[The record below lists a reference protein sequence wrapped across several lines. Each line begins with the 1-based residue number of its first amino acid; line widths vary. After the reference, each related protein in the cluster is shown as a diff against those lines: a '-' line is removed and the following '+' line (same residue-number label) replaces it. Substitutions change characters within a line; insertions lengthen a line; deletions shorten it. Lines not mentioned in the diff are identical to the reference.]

1 MKIEKLTENKI
12 RVIIHPDELGDSNNI
27 NLHNVM
33 AKAIETQEI
42 FSNILKQAEKEVDF
56 HTDGCKLLIE
66 AFSSL
71 EDVFVLTIT
80 RYCPETNQANP
91 KKKLVVKRK
100 TFNKTSSH
108 AICQFE
114 TFDEFYD
121 FCVSIKSLHKTSTVK
136 LAKNISLFTWKNAYY
151 LVLKNINTEADNL
164 KLFYSTLSEFGKLL
178 SCSEHFEAKLLE
190 HGKKISIGPHRFWV
204 SLGTSW
210 SSMIE
215 IEKIDSFLES
225 IFYFISFY

>member
-12 RVIIHPDELGDSNNI
+12 RVIIHSDELGDSNNI
-27 NLHNVM
+27 SLHNVM
-33 AKAIETQEI
+33 SKAMKTQEI

-91 KKKLVVKRK
+91 KKKLSVKRK
-100 TFNKTSSH
+100 TFSKTASH

-114 TFDEFYD
+114 TFDEFCD
-121 FCVSIKSLHKTSTVK
+121 FCASLKSLHKINVVN
-136 LAKNISLFTWKNAYY
+136 LAKTITLFTWKNAYY
-151 LVLKNINTEADNL
+151 LTLKNINTQTENL
-164 KLFYSTLSEFGKLL
+164 NLFYSTLSEFGKLL

-190 HGKKISIGPHRFWV
+190 HGKIIIKKNAIELGSRF
-204 SLGTSW
+204 
-210 SSMIE
+210 
-215 IEKIDSFLES
+215 FC
-225 IFYFISFY
+225 

>member
-12 RVIIHPDELGDSNNI
+12 RVIINSDELGNSNDI
-27 NLHNVM
+27 NLHNLM
-33 AKAIETQEI
+33 SKAMETQEI
-42 FSNILKQAEKEVDF
+42 FSDILKQAEKEVDF

-71 EDVFVLTIT
+71 EDIFVLTIT
-80 RYCPETNQANP
+80 RYFPDTNTTNP

-100 TFNKTSSH
+100 TFNKSSDH

-114 TFDEFYD
+114 TFDAFCD
-121 FCVSIKSLHKTSTVK
+121 FCTNLKSLHKTSAVK
-136 LAKNISLFTWKNAYY
+136 LAKNISLFTWKNTHY
-151 LVLKNINTEADNL
+151 LVLKKINTKDANL

-190 HGKKISIGPHRFWV
+190 HGKIVIKKNAIDIGTRFF
-204 SLGTSW
+204 T
-210 SSMIE
+210 
-215 IEKIDSFLES
+215 
-225 IFYFISFY
+225 

>member
-12 RVIIHPDELGDSNNI
+12 RVIINSDELGNSNDI
-27 NLHNVM
+27 NLHNLM
-33 AKAIETQEI
+33 SKAIETQEI

-71 EDVFVLTIT
+71 EDIFVLTIT
-80 RYCPETNQANP
+80 RYLPETSP
-91 KKKLVVKRK
+91 TSSKKKLVVKRK
-100 TFNKTSSH
+100 TFNKTASH

-114 TFDEFYD
+114 SFDEFCN
-121 FCVSIKSLHKTSTVK
+121 FCAILKSLHKIDVVK
-136 LAKNISLFTWKNAYY
+136 LAKSISLFTWKNTYY

-190 HGKKISIGPHRFWV
+190 HGKVIIKKNAIEVGSRFF
-204 SLGTSW
+204 T
-210 SSMIE
+210 
-215 IEKIDSFLES
+215 
-225 IFYFISFY
+225 

>member
-12 RVIIHPDELGDSNNI
+12 RVIINSDELGNSNDI
-27 NLHNVM
+27 NLHNIM
-33 AKAIETQEI
+33 SKAMETQEI

-71 EDVFVLTIT
+71 EDIFVLTIT
-80 RYCPETNQANP
+80 RYYPETSQTNP

-100 TFNKTSSH
+100 TFNKMASQ
-108 AICQFE
+108 AICHFE
-114 TFDEFYD
+114 TFDAFCEF
-121 FCVSIKSLHKTSTVK
+121 CTSLKSLHKINVVT
-136 LAKNISLFTWKNAYY
+136 YY
-151 LVLKNINTEADNL
+151 LVLKNINTQTENL

-190 HGKKISIGPHRFWV
+190 HGKIIIKKNAIEMGSRFF
-204 SLGTSW
+204 T
-210 SSMIE
+210 
-215 IEKIDSFLES
+215 
-225 IFYFISFY
+225 

>member
-12 RVIIHPDELGDSNNI
+12 RVIINSDELGNSNDI
-27 NLHNVM
+27 NLHNIM
-33 AKAIETQEI
+33 SKAMETQEI

-71 EDVFVLTIT
+71 EDIFVLTIT
-80 RYCPETNQANP
+80 KYYPETSQTNP

-100 TFNKTSSH
+100 TFNKMASQ
-108 AICQFE
+108 AICHFE
-114 TFDEFYD
+114 TFDAFCEF
-121 FCVSIKSLHKTSTVK
+121 CTSLKSLHKINVVT
-136 LAKNISLFTWKNAYY
+136 LAKTIRLFMWKNTYY
-151 LVLKNINTEADNL
+151 LVLKNINTQTENL

-190 HGKKISIGPHRFWV
+190 HGKIIIKKNAIEMGSRFF
-204 SLGTSW
+204 T
-210 SSMIE
+210 
-215 IEKIDSFLES
+215 
-225 IFYFISFY
+225 